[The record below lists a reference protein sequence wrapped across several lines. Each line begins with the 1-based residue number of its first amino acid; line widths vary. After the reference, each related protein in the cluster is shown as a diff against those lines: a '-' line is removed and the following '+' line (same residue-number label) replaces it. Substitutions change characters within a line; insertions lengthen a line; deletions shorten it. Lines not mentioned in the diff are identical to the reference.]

1 MIAPAR
7 SWEELKRIKSC
18 GVFFFPDAIYV
29 VAAARTVP
37 GFEIDSEPV
46 FKLDH
51 RCPPVSLGD
60 AVLSALKAY
69 RMDVAPPGPSSKHMS
84 PFLKQTRKKSWKQLE
99 KVALH
104 ASVSLDGAAV
114 QIIPTERDPRLGG
127 YSHRPDLACESPLHA
142 HDIGTTLLRVFE
154 QCS

>member
-18 GVFFFPDAIYV
+18 GVFFFPDAIYI

-46 FKLDH
+46 FKLD
-51 RCPPVSLGD
+51 RRSPPLCLGD

-69 RMDVAPPGPSSKHMS
+69 RMDVAPPGPSSKNIS
-84 PFLKQTRKKSWKQLE
+84 PFLKQTGKKSWKQLE
-99 KVALH
+99 KTALH
-104 ASVSLDGAAV
+104 ARVSLDGATM
-114 QIIPTERDPRLGG
+114 QIIPTERDARLGG
-127 YSHRPDLACESPLHA
+127 YSHRPDLACECSLDA
-142 HDIGTTLLRVFE
+142 QDIGTTLLRALE

>member
-1 MIAPAR
+1 MIGPAR
-7 SWEELKRIKSC
+7 SWEELKRIKGC

-46 FKLDH
+46 FKLD
-51 RCPPVSLGD
+51 RQCPPLSLGD

-69 RMDVAPPGPSSKHMS
+69 RMDVAPPGPSGKNIS
-84 PFLKQTRKKSWKQLE
+84 PFLKQTGKKSWKQLE
-99 KVALH
+99 RIALH
-104 ASVSLDGAAV
+104 ASISLDGATMH
-114 QIIPTERDPRLGG
+114 IIPTERDASRGG
-127 YSHRPDLACESPLHA
+127 YTHRPDLASECTLDA
-142 HDIGTTLLRVFE
+142 QDIGTTLLRVFE